1 MTFSIGSIYEIT
13 FKKQFRPC
21 TMVVYDYNSNS
32 ESVTLYHIGS
42 FPITARDFPLTD
54 IKDIKIV
61 KKV

>member
-1 MTFSIGSIYEIT
+1 
-13 FKKQFRPC
+13 
-21 TMVVYDYNSNS
+21 MVVYDYNSNS